1 MRATLRRV
9 WYAIRRRRREA
20 DLVEEIEYHRAMK
33 ERDLQQDGLAPAEA
47 KVAARRAL
55 GNTRLAQD
63 EARDIWIS
71 PWLRDVAQDLSFA
84 IRLLV
89 KDRAFTVTA
98 VLTLAL
104 GIGAN
109 ATIFSAVYAVLLKP
123 LPFTDADRLV
133 AVWKKNPPRG
143 WTNNPISAAEFVTW
157 QAEGRVF
164 DEMAAWRSTS
174 CVVTG
179 GSGAEEDPCEVVSS
193 RLFPILGVTP
203 VSGRVFSA
211 EEDQRDRSHVV
222 ILSYG
227 LWQRRFGGDQAA
239 IGSAVTINGVSH
251 TIVGVMPADLSH
263 SYASPYG
270 PVPQLWLAGIGLSS
284 SEVWNDYM
292 GIGRLKPGI
301 GLRQA
306 EAALDSIS
314 IGVEQNY
321 PELKGWRAELRSLRD
336 MNAGDIQSA
345 LLVLF
350 GAVIFVLLIACANV
364 ANLLLARSTG
374 RTHEFAVRAALGA
387 GEWRMIRQL
396 LTEGILLSLA
406 GAALGLLFAWYG
418 TRAVVLLAPD
428 YLVHSASGL
437 ESALLEPRVLAFT
450 VGAAVVTALMFG
462 LVPALQGARP
472 RLADTL
478 KESGRGSQHPRK
490 GRVRSVLVVSQIAL
504 AMVLLVGAGLMIR
517 TLAGLRA
524 VHLGLDPSHVLTLRV
539 PLAGDRYE
547 DPEATAAF
555 WSRVVESVR
564 KVPGVELATVSRG
577 VPIDDWAGQFFTTAD
592 RPNPPAGQVP
602 DANYVVAGP
611 DYFNA
616 LRIPLRSGRAFDMQ
630 DSHTGLPVVIVN
642 EELVRRHW
650 PGQNPIGQRLR
661 MGSLTSTRPW
671 LTVVGVVGNVL
682 TWGGDAGFRPQI
694 YVPYQQYP
702 WLVAPRHLIVRT
714 AASVTPA
721 SVTSAVVRELQS
733 VDKDQPASDIRTLEQ
748 LAGEPLAQQRMV
760 MALLGA
766 FAGLALVL
774 SALGIYGVLTY
785 SVARRTREIGVR
797 LALGAQP
804 VSLLRLV
811 IGDGGRLVSIGILAG
826 VAAGLLLTRL
836 LAGLLY
842 GVGPS
847 DLVTFVAGALV
858 LASVS
863 LLACYIPAR
872 RAMRVD
878 PIEVLRQE

>member
-1 MRATLRRV
+1 M
-9 WYAIRRRRREA
+9 
-20 DLVEEIEYHRAMK
+20 
-33 ERDLQQDGLAPAEA
+33 
-47 KVAARRAL
+47 
-55 GNTRLAQD
+55 
-63 EARDIWIS
+63 
-71 PWLRDVAQDLSFA
+71 
-84 IRLLV
+84 
-89 KDRAFTVTA
+89 
-98 VLTLAL
+98 
-104 GIGAN
+104 
-109 ATIFSAVYAVLLKP
+109 
-123 LPFTDADRLV
+123 
-133 AVWKKNPPRG
+133 
-143 WTNNPISAAEFVTW
+143 
-157 QAEGRVF
+157 
-164 DEMAAWRSTS
+164 
-174 CVVTG
+174 
-179 GSGAEEDPCEVVSS
+179 
-193 RLFPILGVTP
+193 
-203 VSGRVFSA
+203 
-211 EEDQRDRSHVV
+211 
-222 ILSYG
+222 
-227 LWQRRFGGDQAA
+227 
-239 IGSAVTINGVSH
+239 
-251 TIVGVMPADLSH
+251 
-263 SYASPYG
+263 
-270 PVPQLWLAGIGLSS
+270 
-284 SEVWNDYM
+284 
-292 GIGRLKPGI
+292 
-301 GLRQA
+301 
-306 EAALDSIS
+306 
-314 IGVEQNY
+314 
-321 PELKGWRAELRSLRD
+321 
-336 MNAGDIQSA
+336 
-345 LLVLF
+345 
-350 GAVIFVLLIACANV
+350 
-364 ANLLLARSTG
+364 
-374 RTHEFAVRAALGA
+374 
-387 GEWRMIRQL
+387 
-396 LTEGILLSLA
+396 
-406 GAALGLLFAWYG
+406 
-418 TRAVVLLAPD
+418 
-428 YLVHSASGL
+428 
-437 ESALLEPRVLAFT
+437 
-450 VGAAVVTALMFG
+450 
-462 LVPALQGARP
+462 
-472 RLADTL
+472 
-478 KESGRGSQHPRK
+478 
-490 GRVRSVLVVSQIAL
+490 
-504 AMVLLVGAGLMIR
+504 
-517 TLAGLRA
+517 
-524 VHLGLDPSHVLTLRV
+524 
-539 PLAGDRYE
+539 
-547 DPEATAAF
+547 
-555 WSRVVESVR
+555 
-564 KVPGVELATVSRG
+564 
-577 VPIDDWAGQFFTTAD
+577 
-592 RPNPPAGQVP
+592 
-602 DANYVVAGP
+602 VAGP

-847 DLVTFVAGALV
+847 DLATFVAGALV

>member
-1 MRATLRRV
+1 MRAALRRI
-9 WYAIRRRRREA
+9 WYAMRRGRREA
-20 DLVEEIEYHRAMK
+20 DLVEEIECHRAMR
-33 ERDLQQDGLAPAEA
+33 ERDFEKDGLDPADA
-47 KVAARRAL
+47 RVAARKAL
-55 GNTRLAQD
+55 GNVRLAQD
-63 EARDIWIS
+63 KARDVWIS
-71 PWLRDVAQDLSFA
+71 PCLRDVAQDLRFA
-84 IRLLV
+84 VRLLL
-89 KDRAFTVTA
+89 KDRAFTITA

-109 ATIFSAVYAVLLKP
+109 ATVFSAVYSVLLKP
-123 LPFTDADRLV
+123 LPFADASRLV
-133 AVWKKNPPRG
+133 AIRKKNPPRG
-143 WTNNPISAAEFVTW
+143 WTNNPISAAEFVAW
-157 QAEGRVF
+157 RAQGRVF

-174 CVVTG
+174 CVLTG

-193 RLFPILGVTP
+193 RLFPMLGVTP

-211 EEDQRDRSHVV
+211 EEDQRDKSHVV

-227 LWQRRFGGDQAA
+227 LWQRRFAREHAA

-251 TIVGVMPADLSH
+251 TIVGVMPPDFSH

-270 PVPQLWLAGIGLSS
+270 PIPQLWLAGIGLSS
-284 SEVWNDYM
+284 SALWNDYM
-292 GIGRLKPGI
+292 AIGRLKPGM

-306 EAALDSIS
+306 EAALDAVST
-314 IGVEQNY
+314 GVEQNY

-336 MNAGDIQSA
+336 MNAGDIESA

-364 ANLLLARSTG
+364 ANLLLARSSG

-396 LTEGILLSLA
+396 LTEGLLLSLA
-406 GAALGLLFAWYG
+406 GAALGLVFAWYG
-418 TRAVVLLAPD
+418 TRALVFLAPE

-437 ESALLEPRVLAFT
+437 ETALLEPRVLAFT
-450 VGAAVVTALMFG
+450 VAASVVTALMFG

-472 RLADTL
+472 QLADTL
-478 KESGRGSQHPRK
+478 RESSRGSQHPAKR
-490 GRVRSVLVVSQIAL
+490 RVRSVLVVAQIAL
-504 AMVLLVGAGLMIR
+504 AMVLLAGAGLMIR

-524 VHLGLDPSHVLTLRV
+524 VHLGLDPSQVLTLRV
-539 PLAGDRYE
+539 PLGGDRYE
-547 DPEATAAF
+547 DPEVTAAF
-555 WSRVVESVR
+555 WSRVVELVR
-564 KVPGVELATVSRG
+564 AVPGVESASVSRG

-592 RPNPPAGQVP
+592 QPNPPAGQVP
-602 DANYVVAGP
+602 DANYVVVGP

-616 LRIPLRSGRAFDMQ
+616 LRIPLRSGRTFDVR
-630 DSHTGLPVVIVN
+630 DSQTGLPVAIVN

-661 MGSLTSTRPW
+661 MGSPTNTRW

-682 TWGGDAGFRPQI
+682 TWGGDADFRPQI

-702 WLVAPRHLIVRT
+702 WLLAPRHLIVRT
-714 AASVTPA
+714 SADVAPA
-721 SVTSAVVRELQS
+721 SVAGAVVRELQR
-733 VDKDQPASDIRTLEQ
+733 VDRDQPASDIRTLEQ

-760 MALLGA
+760 MALLGG

-774 SALGIYGVLTY
+774 AALGVYGVLTY

-811 IGDGGRLVSIGILAG
+811 IGDGGRLVFIGIAVG
-826 VAAGLLLTRL
+826 VGAGLPLTRL
-836 LAGLLY
+836 MAGLLY

-847 DLVTFVAGALV
+847 DSVTFVAGALV
-858 LASVS
+858 LASAS
-863 LLACYIPAR
+863 LLACYLPAR